1 MDKEIL
7 NSTVQQSDST
17 ESMDEM
23 NFAELF
29 ENSLKEFE
37 DNKIVKGTIMQ
48 IDPDFILVDIGYKSE
63 GQIKSGEFKD
73 AQGNITVKEGDVVD
87 VFIVRIEDHDGHV
100 ILSREKAA
108 LAKIWDLVEDAY
120 KEKKTLIGKVISR
133 VKGGLAVDIGIRA
146 FLPGSQIDLRPVKD
160 LDSLVGTE
168 QSFKVVKYGKRQG
181 NIVLSRRAVLE
192 EDRKSKRYA
201 TVSLLDEGAIL
212 EGVVRNITDYGLFVD
227 LGGIDG
233 LVHVTDMSWGRIK
246 HPSNLANIGE
256 AIKVKVLKFDDE
268 KQKVSLGIKQM
279 TPDPW
284 ENAMKKYSIGAH
296 VSGQVVALKEYGAFI
311 EIEEGLEG
319 LVHVSELSWTRK
331 VRNAS
336 QLLSIG
342 SNVDAIILAIDPSK
356 KRISL
361 SIKQLEPNPWDIV
374 ESRYPVGTIL
384 EGIIKNIT
392 DFGMFIGITD
402 GIDGLV
408 HVSDISWAKN
418 VKNPFSVYSK
428 GDNVRAVV
436 LEIDKEN
443 ERFSLG
449 IKQLASDPWDAVP
462 TKYPKGSSIS
472 GIITNITDFGVF
484 VELEEGVEGL
494 IHITDITKAKGDSGA
509 SEMKAGETIQAR
521 VVHISME
528 NKRIG
533 LSLVN
538 IEDPEA
544 DAYKNYVN
552 NPQEATSNLGALLQE
567 EISKK

>member
-1 MDKEIL
+1 MMDK
-7 NSTVQQSDST
+7 TTQQRT
-17 ESMDEM
+17 ELVNNDT

-37 DNKIVKGTIMQ
+37 DNKIVKGTIVH
-48 IDPDFILVDIGYKSE
+48 IDTDFILVDIGYKSE
-63 GQIKSGEFKD
+63 GQIKSHEFKD
-73 AQGNITVKEGDVVD
+73 AQGNITVKEGDAVD
-87 VFIVRIEDHDGHV
+87 VFIVRIEDNDGHV

-108 LAKIWDLVEDAY
+108 LAKIWDVVEDAY
-120 KEKKTLIGKVISR
+120 KEKKTIKGKIISR
-133 VKGGLAVDIGIRA
+133 VKGGLAADIGIRA
-146 FLPGSQIDLRPVKD
+146 FLPGSQIDLRPIKD

-233 LVHVTDMSWGRIK
+233 LVHITDMSWGRIK
-246 HPSNLANIGE
+246 HPSSMTNIGDT
-256 AIKVKVLKFDDE
+256 IKVKVLKFDDE

-284 ENAMKKYSIGAH
+284 ENAMERYSIGSH

-342 SNVDAIILAIDPSK
+342 SNVDAVILAIDPSK

-361 SIKQLEPNPWDIV
+361 SIKQLESNPWDIV

-384 EGIIKNIT
+384 EGTIKNIT

-408 HVSDISWAKN
+408 HISDISWSKN
-418 VKNPFSVYSK
+418 IKHPSSIYSK
-428 GDNVRAVV
+428 GDSVRAVV

-449 IKQLASDPWDAVP
+449 IKQLTPDPWEAVH
-462 TKYPKGSSIS
+462 TKYPKGSNIS
-472 GIITNITDFGVF
+472 GTITNIADFGVF

-494 IHITDITKAKGDSGA
+494 IHITDITKAKGESGISGMKVGDS
-509 SEMKAGETIQAR
+509 IQAR
-521 VVHISME
+521 VAHISLE

-538 IEDPEA
+538 LEDTEA
-544 DAYKNYVN
+544 DAYKNYIN
-552 NPQEATSNLGALLQE
+552 NPQGATSNLGALLQE

>member
-1 MDKEIL
+1 MV
-7 NSTVQQSDST
+7 NSTAQQPNNT
-17 ESMDEM
+17 ELTDKM

-37 DNKIVKGTIMQ
+37 DNKIVKGTIVQ
-48 IDPDFILVDIGYKSE
+48 IDSDFILVDIGYKYE

-73 AQGNITVKEGDVVD
+73 VQGNITVKEGDIVD

-100 ILSREKAA
+100 VLSREKAA

-120 KEKKTLIGKVISR
+120 KEKKTITGKLISR
-133 VKGGLAVDIGIRA
+133 VKGGLTVDIGIRA
-146 FLPGSQIDLRPVKD
+146 FLPGSQIDLRPIKD

-233 LVHVTDMSWGRIK
+233 LVHITDMSWGRIK
-246 HPSNLANIGE
+246 HPSSLANIGDT
-256 AIKVKVLKFDDE
+256 IKVKVLKFDDE

-284 ENAMKKYSIGAH
+284 ENVMERYSIGAH

-319 LVHVSELSWTRK
+319 LVHISELSWTRK
-331 VRNAS
+331 IRNAS
-336 QLLSIG
+336 QVLSLG
-342 SNVDAIILAIDPSK
+342 SNVEAIILAIDPSK

-374 ESRYPVGTIL
+374 ENSYPVGTIL

-408 HVSDISWAKN
+408 HISDISWSKN
-418 VKNPFSVYSK
+418 VKHPSAIYSK

-449 IKQLASDPWDAVP
+449 IKQLAPDPWESVP
-462 TKYPKGSSIS
+462 VKYPKGSKIS
-472 GIITNITDFGVF
+472 GTITNITDFGVF

-494 IHITDITKAKGDSGA
+494 IHITDITKAKGDAGS
-509 SEMKAGETIQAR
+509 SEMKIGETIQAR
-521 VVHISME
+521 IAHISLE

-533 LSLVN
+533 LSLIN
-538 IEDPEA
+538 LEDPEA
-544 DAYKNYVN
+544 DAYKSYVN

>member
-1 MDKEIL
+1 ML
-7 NSTVQQSDST
+7 NPAVQQLDNT
-17 ESMDEM
+17 ETDKM
-23 NFAELF
+23 NFAEMF

-37 DNKIVKGTIMQ
+37 DNKIVKGTIVR
-48 IDPDFILVDIGYKSE
+48 IDSDFILVDIGYKYE
-63 GQIKSGEFKD
+63 GQIKSNEFKD
-73 AQGNITVKEGDVVD
+73 VQGNITVKEGDTVD

-108 LAKIWDLVEDAY
+108 LAKIWDVVEDAY
-120 KEKKTLIGKVISR
+120 KEKKTITGKVLSR
-133 VKGGLAVDIGIRA
+133 VKGGLSVDIGIRA
-146 FLPGSQIDLRPVKD
+146 FLPGSQIDLRPIKD

-168 QSFKVVKYGKRQG
+168 QEFKVVKYGKRQG

-192 EDRKSKRYA
+192 DDRRSKRYA

-233 LVHVTDMSWGRIK
+233 LVHITDMSWGRIK
-246 HPSNLANIGE
+246 HPSSLTNIGDT
-256 AIKVKVLKFDDE
+256 IKVKVLKFDDE

-284 ENAMKKYSIGAH
+284 ENVMDRYSIGTH

-342 SNVDAIILAIDPSK
+342 LNVDAVILAIDPSK

-374 ESRYPVGTIL
+374 ENSYPVGTIL
-384 EGIIKNIT
+384 EGTIKNIT

-408 HVSDISWAKN
+408 HVSDISWSKN
-418 VKNPFSVYSK
+418 VKHPSSIYSK

-449 IKQLASDPWDAVP
+449 IKQLAADPWEAVP
-462 TKYPKGSSIS
+462 AKYPKGSSIS
-472 GIITNITDFGVF
+472 GTITNVTDFGVF
-484 VELEEGVEGL
+484 VELEEGIEGL

-509 SEMKAGETIQAR
+509 SDMKAGDSIQAR
-521 VVHISME
+521 VAHISLE

-533 LSLVN
+533 LSLAN
-538 IEDPEA
+538 LEDPET
-544 DAYKNYVN
+544 DAYKNYIN